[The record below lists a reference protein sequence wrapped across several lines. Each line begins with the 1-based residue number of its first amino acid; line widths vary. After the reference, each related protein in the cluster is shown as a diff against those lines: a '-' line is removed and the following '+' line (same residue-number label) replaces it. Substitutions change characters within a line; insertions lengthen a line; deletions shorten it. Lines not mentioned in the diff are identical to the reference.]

1 MNMDEKEFTVKGE
14 FKMGDEWKPYSKIIS
29 APNEVQARERIFTI
43 MGSKH
48 RLKRQYVRIAEVTQV

>member
-1 MNMDEKEFTVKGE
+1 MDEKEFTVKGE
-14 FKMGDEWKPYSKIIS
+14 FKMGDEWKPYSKIIA
-29 APNEVQARERIFTI
+29 APNEAQARERIFTI